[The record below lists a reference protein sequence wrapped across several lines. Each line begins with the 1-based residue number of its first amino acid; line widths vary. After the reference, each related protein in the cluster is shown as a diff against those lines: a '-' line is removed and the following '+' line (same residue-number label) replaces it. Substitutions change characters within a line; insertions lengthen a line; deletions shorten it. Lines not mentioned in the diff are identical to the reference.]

1 MSDPP
6 HVDDLLLSQRASR
19 SGTALCLGIIN
30 KQKPRINGIC
40 PIQGLLG
47 RFRPSRCGER
57 FTYSIYAPG
66 WSASYTDELCQF
78 DVMRGVAHVHAIGE
92 QLRLGG

>member
-6 HVDDLLLSQRASR
+6 HVDDSLLSQRASR
-19 SGTALCLGIIN
+19 SGTSLCLGIIN

-40 PIQGLLG
+40 AIQGLLG
-47 RFRPSRCGER
+47 RFGPFRCGEH
-57 FTYSIYAPG
+57 FIYSIHAPG

-78 DVMRGVAHVHAIGE
+78 HVIRGVTHVRWGGE
-92 QLRLGG
+92 RLMLDG

>member
-6 HVDDLLLSQRASR
+6 HVDDLLLSQRTSR

-40 PIQGLLG
+40 SIQGLLG
-47 RFRPSRCGER
+47 RFRPLRCGER
-57 FTYSIYAPG
+57 FTYSIHAPG
-66 WSASYTDELCQF
+66 WSGSYTGELCQF
-78 DVMRGVAHVHAIGE
+78 DVMRGVAHVRGVGGR
-92 QLRLGG
+92 LTLGG